1 MMQFDQNWKRED
13 ENAEKEIDLSNYPK
27 VMLNPQEKLPK
38 FAQEFS
44 AEVIN
49 EIYIFSA
56 IEKMWES
63 KKTNRHGNKLEVTF
77 GFVRNGQKM
86 FSKVEIMSNSDRMS
100 NDLHDF
106 LMLCNAQNG
115 DILGDAVTRMNYG
128 KQEIIYP
135 RISGCRLKCAIAT
148 TSRFQGKTGQYY
160 YTHTAKFYSLDGRSQ
175 REIEAGS
182 LEAHDHESD
191 LEYLKKRFQ
200 KYLTAPEPMTPQT
213 NQYGSSNFGGSYQQ
227 SQQTQSATD
236 TADDI
241 PF

>member
-1 MMQFDQNWKRED
+1 MMQMDPNWKRED
-13 ENAEKEIDLSNYPK
+13 ENSGEVDLSRYPK
-27 VMLNPQEKLPK
+27 VILNPEERLPK
-38 FAQEFS
+38 FEREFS
-44 AEVIN
+44 AEDIG

-56 IEKMWES
+56 IEKTWES

-115 DILGDAVTRMNYG
+115 DILADAVTRTNYG
-128 KQEIIYP
+128 KTEIIYP
-135 RISGCRLKCAIAT
+135 RISGCKLKCAIAT
-148 TSRFQGKTGQYY
+148 VSRFKSNSGKCF
-160 YTHTAKFYSLDGRSQ
+160 YTHKAKFYCLDGRSQ
-175 REIEAGS
+175 REIEKGS
-182 LEAHDHESD
+182 LESHDHASD
-191 LEYLKKRFQ
+191 LEYLKKCFD

-213 NQYGSSNFGGSYQQ
+213 NQYGSSNFGGNYQQ